1 MEELWLQMDPDC
13 ELLILI
19 TVKRV
24 SCDSNVIMEVLQSER
39 QKAAQ
44 NEGSPLCWR
53 RKGGELREWS
63 TRKGRK
69 QILLEHSAVD
79 TLTLVK

>member
-1 MEELWLQMDPDC
+1 MKG
-13 ELLILI
+13 
-19 TVKRV
+19 VHY
-24 SCDSNVIMEVLQSER
+24 
-39 QKAAQ
+39 AGF
-44 NEGSPLCWR
+44 EGGG
-53 RKGGELREWS
+53 KGGELREWS